1 MVKLNRRES
10 QLVQS
15 TLPISRIRFKFLQI
29 VRRHESMKASFQ
41 NLKSQIKTGLL
52 EAEDVFESLAIPLIK
67 LVGLKTKEMADEGRS
82 STILM
87 DSTKHQVSKL
97 RVPARD
103 KHQLLR
109 LESEDESYNSRA
121 TKTCKELIEKHRVQ
135 LHQLVYLLRKIEA
148 NVSSRQENILQTLN
162 NNRDY
167 LHNFFQKAIFFLTS
181 VHQKSQTEKTAHIVT
196 LKLFRTTFEHVG
208 SALCSV
214 EGGVEDLMHELAEN
228 MCAPM
233 VEYVNGLKTELAAG
247 TMIRLTSAVEK
258 MERVVKNSHLELEEA
273 RKKVR
278 VEEKRKSEALIKLKE
293 VEEKGKAMRD
303 FVGHLLEATKKS
315 KAPLVSHKILA
326 AEHDQARE
334 EKLTLDLLM
343 QKRKSESQGNPM
355 GMKDLLLHVGK
366 CGAPI
371 AYHKTP
377 PTRVETTIRRRPV
390 TRSLTKKSSPRTP
403 SPNCRPNLR
412 SSSSTV

>member
-52 EAEDVFESLAIPLIK
+52 EAEDVFESLAIPLMK

-97 RVPARD
+97 RVPPRD
-103 KHQLLR
+103 THQLLR
-109 LESEDESYNSRA
+109 LESEDESYNSWA

-181 VHQKSQTEKTAHIVT
+181 VHQKSLTEEAAHIVT

-228 MCAPM
+228 MCTPM
-233 VEYVNGLKTELAAG
+233 VEYVNGLKIELAAG

-258 MERVVKNSHLELEEA
+258 MERVVKNSRLELEEA

-303 FVGHLLEATKKS
+303 FVGHLLEAKKNS
-315 KAPLVSHKILA
+315 KTPLVSHKILA

-334 EKLTLDLLM
+334 KFTGDLLI
-343 QKRKSESQGNPM
+343 QKRKSESQGSPM

-377 PTRVETTIRRRPV
+377 PTRVETTVRRRPV
-390 TRSLTKKSSPRTP
+390 TRSLTKKLSPRTR
-403 SPNCRPNLR
+403 SSDCRPSLR
-412 SSSSTV
+412 FSPSTV

>member
-52 EAEDVFESLAIPLIK
+52 EAEDVFESLAIPLMK

-97 RVPARD
+97 RVPPRD
-103 KHQLLR
+103 THQLLR
-109 LESEDESYNSRA
+109 LESEDESYNSWA

-181 VHQKSQTEKTAHIVT
+181 VHQKSLTEEAAHIVT

-228 MCAPM
+228 MCTPM
-233 VEYVNGLKTELAAG
+233 VEYVNGLKIELAAG

-258 MERVVKNSHLELEEA
+258 MERVVKNSRLELEEA
-273 RKKVR
+273 RK
-278 VEEKRKSEALIKLKE
+278 
-293 VEEKGKAMRD
+293 
-303 FVGHLLEATKKS
+303 
-315 KAPLVSHKILA
+315 KILA

-334 EKLTLDLLM
+334 KFTGDLLI
-343 QKRKSESQGNPM
+343 QKRKSESQGSPM

-377 PTRVETTIRRRPV
+377 PTRVETTVRRRPV
-390 TRSLTKKSSPRTP
+390 TRSLTKKLSPRTR
-403 SPNCRPNLR
+403 SSDCRPSLR
-412 SSSSTV
+412 FSPSTV